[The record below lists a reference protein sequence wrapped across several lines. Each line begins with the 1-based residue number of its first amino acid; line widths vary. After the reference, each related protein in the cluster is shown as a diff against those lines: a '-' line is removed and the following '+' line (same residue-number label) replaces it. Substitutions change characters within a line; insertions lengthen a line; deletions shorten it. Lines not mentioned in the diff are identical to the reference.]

1 MHLGSL
7 DVETEF
13 MWQLNIFLQI
23 FLRYGLAEFEADQ
36 SQQSDCLGTET
47 VLILLSVWEYIVLA
61 YNFFC

>member
-1 MHLGSL
+1 M
-7 DVETEF
+7 ETEF
-13 MWQLNIFLQI
+13 MRQLNII
-23 FLRYGLAEFEADQ
+23 FYRYKYLFIRLRYGLAEFEADQ

>member
-1 MHLGSL
+1 M
-7 DVETEF
+7 ETKF
-13 MWQLNIFLQI
+13 MSHLNIQI
-23 FLRYGLAEFEADQ
+23 FKYLFIRLRYGLAEFEADQ